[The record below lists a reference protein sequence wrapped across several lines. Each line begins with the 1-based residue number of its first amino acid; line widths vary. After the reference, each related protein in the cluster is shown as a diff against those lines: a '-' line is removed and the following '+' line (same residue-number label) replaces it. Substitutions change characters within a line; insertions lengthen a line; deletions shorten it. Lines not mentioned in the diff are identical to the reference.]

1 MIQSEAT
8 NRKGYGSMD
17 RKKRSRARAGRT
29 RYTVLLSLVI
39 VLSLALIAGVLWR
52 MLGWRGQHTE
62 GRLSTTA
69 LVNPWNS
76 VEATGFAPN
85 LVTVRDFQVDQSCAA
100 SLEQMLAD
108 CEAAGFHPV
117 ITAAYHSV
125 SELEANPALTPED
138 DTAGYSEHELGLAVD
153 FQSSADGTLNWLKE
167 NACQYGFILRY
178 PAGAEELTGMAA
190 SETHF
195 RYVGPAAANQ
205 IHQLGIT
212 LEEYVTMFYNDAAA
226 IEFEK

>member
-1 MIQSEAT
+1 MG
-8 NRKGYGSMD
+8 RKHNP
-17 RKKRSRARAGRT
+17 RARAGRT

-39 VLSLALIAGVLWR
+39 VLSLALIAGVLMR

-76 VEATGFAPN
+76 VEATGFTPN
-85 LVTVRDFQVDQSCAA
+85 LVTVRGFTVDQSCAP
-100 SLEQMLAD
+100 SLEQMLSD

-117 ITAAYHSV
+117 VTAAYLS
-125 SELEANPALTPED
+125 SAELEANPAQSPENAA
-138 DTAGYSEHELGLAVD
+138 AGYSEHELGLAVD
-153 FQSSADGTLNWLKE
+153 FQDSGDGAMAWLRE
-167 NACQYGFILRY
+167 NAWQYGFILRY
-178 PAGAEELTGMAA
+178 PVGSEELTGMAA
-190 SETHF
+190 SATHF

-205 IHQLGIT
+205 IQQLGIT

-226 IEFEK
+226 VVFEK